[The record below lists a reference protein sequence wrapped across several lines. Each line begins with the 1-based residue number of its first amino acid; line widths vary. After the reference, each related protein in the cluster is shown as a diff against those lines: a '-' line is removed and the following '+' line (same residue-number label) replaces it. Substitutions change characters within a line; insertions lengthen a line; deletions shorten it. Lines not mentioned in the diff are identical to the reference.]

1 MWLGNLLHQVVVPI
15 TFNDHVRCCS
25 HHHCFD
31 QIVTQID
38 EDSGLYKL
46 MQCRYR
52 GTTGNEPGFV
62 VRAGGSPNEPPFHTK
77 SP

>member
-1 MWLGNLLHQVVVPI
+1 M
-15 TFNDHVRCCS
+15 
-25 HHHCFD
+25 
-31 QIVTQID
+31 TQID

-62 VRAGGSPNEPPFHTK
+62 VRAGGIAE
-77 SP
+77 

>member
-1 MWLGNLLHQVVVPI
+1 MRLGNLLHQGVVPI
-15 TFNDHVRCCS
+15 TFNDHVRRCS
-25 HHHCFD
+25 HHHRFD

-52 GTTGNEPGFV
+52 GTTGNEPGFL
-62 VRAGGSPNEPPFHTK
+62 VRAGGIAE
-77 SP
+77 